1 VRVDS
6 VFPIMLNNAL
16 LNWRT
21 FAEIDFCMY
30 WLPTFAVLPE
40 GRAFD
45 ERMGRLILR
54 AETCSNCQISGI

>member
-1 VRVDS
+1 
-6 VFPIMLNNAL
+6 MLNNAL